1 MRGGGRQLDKAV
13 QGIEDLSG
21 FAKQVIQETGN
32 AALSYYGKAKP
43 GERFDEELV
52 TKAELYLT
60 EFFHDRLV
68 DRFPEHQLFVN
79 QQEDSGY
86 SHEDRRYLWVFD
98 PLDGVANFQGGIPL
112 WGMSLALLEN
122 AWPVFGVFYMP
133 ATGDLFHANA
143 GGAAYWG
150 EQKIYAAP
158 PSEINDES
166 VLLTYARFNHHY
178 RPSFAGKIRSFG
190 CTSAHMCYVA
200 AGRAEAAIIARETFQ
215 DLAAVRVIIEAAG
228 LEICKMD
235 GSKFFLNEYM
245 NGKKIEEHLLV
256 LSSESRTRIH
266 DCLTPID

>member
-1 MRGGGRQLDKAV
+1 MDRAA
-13 QGIEDLSG
+13 QGIGDLIG
-21 FAKQVIQETGN
+21 FAKDVIRQTGSE
-32 AALSYYGKAKP
+32 ALTFYGKARP

-52 TKAELYLT
+52 TTAELHLT
-60 EFFHDRLV
+60 EFFQDRLS

-86 SHEDRRYLWVFD
+86 SHEDKRYLWVFD

-122 AWPVFGVFYMP
+122 SWPVFGVFHMP
-133 ATGDLFHANA
+133 ATGDLFHARA
-143 GGAAYWG
+143 GGKAYWG
-150 EQKIYAAP
+150 EQEIFAAP
-158 PSEINDES
+158 SSEINDES
-166 VLLTYARFNHHY
+166 VLLTYARFNRHY

-200 AGRAEAAIIARETFQ
+200 ADRAEAAIIARETFQ

-228 LEICKMD
+228 LNICKMD

-245 NGKKIEEHLLV
+245 DGKKIEEHLLV
-256 LSSESRTRIH
+256 VSSESRTRIQ
-266 DCLTPID
+266 DCLIPIE

>member
-1 MRGGGRQLDKAV
+1 MDTAV
-13 QGIEDLSG
+13 GGIEDLAG
-21 FAKQVIQETGN
+21 FAIGVIGEAGE
-32 AALSYYGKAKP
+32 AALSYYGKARP

-52 TKAELYLT
+52 TKAELHLT
-60 EFFHDRLV
+60 ELFQDRLSG
-68 DRFPEHQLFVN
+68 RFPEHQLFTN
-79 QQEDSGY
+79 NQEDSGY
-86 SHEDRRYLWVFD
+86 SHEDKRYLWVFD

-122 AWPVFGVFYMP
+122 SWPVFGVFHMP
-133 ATGDLFHANA
+133 ATGDLFHARA
-143 GGAAYWG
+143 GETAYWG
-150 EQKIYAAP
+150 DQKIHAAP

-215 DLAAVRVIIEAAG
+215 DLAAARVIIEAAG
-228 LEICKMD
+228 LKICRMD

-256 LSSESRTRIH
+256 VSSESRTRIH
-266 DCLTPID
+266 DCLIPIN

>member
-1 MRGGGRQLDKAV
+1 MDTAV
-13 QGIEDLSG
+13 QGIEDLTG
-21 FAKQVIQETGN
+21 FALQVIQETGK

-52 TKAELYLT
+52 IKAELHLT
-60 EFFHDRLV
+60 EFFQDRLS
-68 DRFPEHQLFVN
+68 DRFPEHQLYAN
-79 QQEDSGY
+79 NLEDLGY
-86 SHEDRRYLWVFD
+86 SHEDKRYLWVFD

-122 AWPVFGVFYMP
+122 SWPVFGTFYMP
-133 ATGDLFHANA
+133 ATGDLFHACA
-143 GGAAYWG
+143 GETAYWG
-150 EQKIYAAP
+150 EQEIYAAP

-215 DLAAVRVIIEAAG
+215 DLAAARVIIEAAG
-228 LEICKMD
+228 LKICKMD
-235 GSKFFLNEYM
+235 GSRFFLNEYM

-256 LSSESRTRIH
+256 VSSESRTRIH
-266 DCLTPID
+266 DCLIPIN